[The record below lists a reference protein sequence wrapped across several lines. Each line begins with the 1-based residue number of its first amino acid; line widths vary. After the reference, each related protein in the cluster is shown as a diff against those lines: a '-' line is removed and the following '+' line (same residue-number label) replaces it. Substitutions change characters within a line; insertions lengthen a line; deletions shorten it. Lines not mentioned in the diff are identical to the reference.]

1 MNKLPHFHPAAPLSS
16 RGASEDLLVTS
27 LSIQGG
33 EAVIAGERTAF
44 ARVIISGVPLEN
56 MKVSSAKP
64 PMRQAAVLTLEIADE
79 LILRLRE
86 IMNMWARSSPTPILP
101 ARGIWS
107 WTSEPPP
114 GEDIL
119 VSEIKADREEIAAGS
134 SATPIVRLD
143 FNGTFV
149 GAVSSGVTPARMPAA
164 VFTVPRHVQSLI
176 SSLKKCTVALRPQAE
191 LQFLGFSLPS
201 LEASSQGIL
210 QAACPYS

>member
-1 MNKLPHFHPAAPLSS
+1 MTRLPHFQPFAPFSS
-16 RGASEDLLVTS
+16 PGTSEDLLVTS

-56 MKVSSAKP
+56 MRVSSAKP
-64 PMRQAAVLTLEIADE
+64 PTRQATVLKLDIADE

-86 IMNMWARSSPTPILP
+86 IMNLWARSSPTPVPP

-114 GEDIL
+114 AADIL
-119 VSEIKADREEIAAGS
+119 VSEIRADREEIAAGR

-143 FNGTFV
+143 FNGTLV
-149 GAVSSGVTPARMPAA
+149 GALSSELPPARMPGA

-201 LEASSQGIL
+201 LEASSQDML
-210 QAACPYS
+210 QPACPHQ